1 MRERKRERERGR
13 ESPGSVTRVL
23 ACFLLARV
31 GKRGRERERVSERER
46 GREIC
51 RKWLLNLVYYF

>member
-13 ESPGSVTRVL
+13 ESPGSATRVL

-31 GKRGRERERVSERER
+31 GKRGRERERERE
-46 GREIC
+46 
-51 RKWLLNLVYYF
+51 